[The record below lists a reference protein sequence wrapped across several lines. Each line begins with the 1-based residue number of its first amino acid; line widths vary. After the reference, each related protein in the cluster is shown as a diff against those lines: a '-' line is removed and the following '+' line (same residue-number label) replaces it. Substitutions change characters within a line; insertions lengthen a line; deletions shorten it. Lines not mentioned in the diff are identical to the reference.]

1 MARRL
6 LARRALRQRL
16 KYVPLPGKRWYTP
29 QVNTERVVVGEYTS
43 LRDGGLTYT
52 YAGAWIDAG
61 ARYRWYVT
69 VRRMGQYKGSPSGS
83 FPNRL
88 GVNPSA
94 AVKRLAESSIEALI
108 QVQK

>member
-1 MARRL
+1 M
-6 LARRALRQRL
+6 
-16 KYVPLPGKRWYTP
+16 
-29 QVNTERVVVGEYTS
+29 NNDRVVVGEYTT

-61 ARYRWYVT
+61 ARYGWYVT
-69 VRRMGQYKGSPSGS
+69 VRRMGQLKGAPSGS
-83 FPNRL
+83 FPKGR
-88 GVNPSA
+88 GVDPSA

>member
-1 MARRL
+1 MWNDGRTASRRI
-6 LARRALRQRL
+6 
-16 KYVPLPGKRWYTP
+16 K
-29 QVNTERVVVGEYTS
+29 VNNDRVVVGEYTT

-61 ARYRWYVT
+61 SRYGWYVT
-69 VRRMGQYKGSPSGS
+69 VRRMGEWKGSPSGS
-83 FPNRL
+83 FPNRP
-88 GVNPSA
+88 GVEPSA

>member
-1 MARRL
+1 
-6 LARRALRQRL
+6 
-16 KYVPLPGKRWYTP
+16 
-29 QVNTERVVVGEYTS
+29 
-43 LRDGGLTYT
+43 
-52 YAGAWIDAG
+52 
-61 ARYRWYVT
+61 
-69 VRRMGQYKGSPSGS
+69 MGQYKGSPSGS